1 MISTAAGV
9 AAVSTLSL
17 VLTPAS
23 PAAAAVNSYSYGQCT
38 YFAKLERPDV
48 GNHWGDAR
56 FWDSSARAAGFPVD
70 SSPRVG
76 DVVVFERGVQGN
88 SPYGHV
94 AIVSSVNG
102 GQFTTVSMWGNERSG
117 RIHVNTHHTG
127 AGVSFIHRMGTATS
141 STKTAAKAAATKA
154 AVIKTA
160 TAKTTAAK
168 AAATKA
174 AAAKTAAVTAAKTS
188 AGQAATA
195 KTTAAKAAATKATA
209 AKTAAVTAAKAS
221 TGQAATAKTTAAKAA
236 ATKATAAKTATV
248 TAAKASTSQATAAKI
263 AADKAAAAKAAAT
276 KAKTTKKK

>member
-1 MISTAAGV
+1 MSRLKVMISTAAGV

-56 FWDSSARAAGFPVD
+56 FWDNSARAAGFPVD
-70 SSPRVG
+70 GSPRVG

-102 GQFTTVSMWGNERSG
+102 SQFTTVSMWGNERSG
-117 RIHVNTHHTG
+117 KIHVNTHHTG

-141 STKTAAKAAATKA
+141 STKTAAKATATKA
-154 AVIKTA
+154 AVTKAA

-195 KTTAAKAAATKATA
+195 KMAAAKAAATKAAT

-221 TGQAATAKTTAAKAA
+221 AS
-236 ATKATAAKTATV
+236 KATAAKTAADKAA
-248 TAAKASTSQATAAKI
+248 AAKASASKATAAKI
-263 AADKAAAAKAAAT
+263 AADKAAAAKAAAAKAAAT